1 MRSFEFFGIPV
12 HSLSLSEALKE
23 LDKKETRFI
32 VTPNP
37 EILLDARRNSKFKSV
52 LLKSDLRLPDGHGL
66 LLVSTL
72 KKIHS
77 KILRAILLIPAYLL
91 FLFFKKPFRTIFPT
105 LIHGSDFLYSFL
117 EWADKN
123 KKSVFFLGAAPGV
136 AEKAAQFF
144 LKKFPTLKVVG
155 SSAHDPNEEA
165 ILEVKKKNP
174 DLVIVAYG
182 SSKQEFWAEKAAS
195 ELPHVEKFI
204 CVGGALD
211 FWSGQIKRAPLLFR
225 KLGLEWLWR
234 LFLQPKKRFKR
245 IWTAVVRFPLIALFS
260 DSP

>member
-1 MRSFEFFGIPV
+1 MRSFDFFGIPV
-12 HSLSLSEALKE
+12 HSLTLSEALKE

-37 EILLDARRNSKFKSV
+37 EILLDARTNSKLKTV

-72 KKIHS
+72 KKLPS
-77 KILRAILLIPAYLL
+77 KILRAFFLIPAYLL
-91 FLFFKKPFRTIFPT
+91 FLFFKKPFKTTFPT
-105 LIHGSDFLYSFL
+105 LLHGSDFLYSFV
-117 EWADKN
+117 EWADEN
-123 KKSVFFLGAAPGV
+123 KKSIFFLGAAPGV
-136 AEKAAQFF
+136 ADKAAQFF
-144 LKKFPTLKVVG
+144 RKEFPNLKVAG
-155 SSAHDPNEEA
+155 SSSEDPNDEA
-165 ILEVKKKNP
+165 ILEVKNKNP
-174 DLVIVAYG
+174 NLVIVAYG
-182 SSKQEFWAEKAAS
+182 SPKQEFWMEKAAS
-195 ELPHVEKFI
+195 KLPRVEKFI

-245 IWTAVVRFPLIALFS
+245 IWTAVVRFPLISLFS
-260 DSP
+260 AS